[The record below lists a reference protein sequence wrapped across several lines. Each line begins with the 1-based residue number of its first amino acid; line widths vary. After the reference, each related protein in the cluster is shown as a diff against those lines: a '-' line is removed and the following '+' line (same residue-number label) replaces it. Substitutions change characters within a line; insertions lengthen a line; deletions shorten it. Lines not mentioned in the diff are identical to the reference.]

1 MDEAL
6 QRIKQETLA
15 RLKEVREEKEL
26 EALNVSVLGRNGALT
41 EILRG
46 MGKLDKEQ
54 RAKLGQAS
62 NAVKKELEEAI
73 GSRREEIAEMM
84 LDRRFAE

>member
-1 MDEAL
+1 MIDAL
-6 QRIKQETLA
+6 QKIRQETLD
-15 RLKEVREEKEL
+15 RLKEVRDEKEL
-26 EALNVSVLGRNGALT
+26 DALNVSVLGRNGALT
-41 EILRG
+41 EILRT

-73 GSRREEIAEMM
+73 GVRREKIAELM
-84 LDRRFAE
+84 L

>member
-1 MDEAL
+1 MNDAL
-6 QRIKQETLA
+6 QKIRQETLD

-41 EILRG
+41 EILRT

-54 RAKLGQAS
+54 RAKLGQRR
-62 NAVKKELEEAI
+62 KKGTGRSHWRAP
-73 GSRREEIAEMM
+73 REDCGA
-84 LDRRFAE
+84 DA